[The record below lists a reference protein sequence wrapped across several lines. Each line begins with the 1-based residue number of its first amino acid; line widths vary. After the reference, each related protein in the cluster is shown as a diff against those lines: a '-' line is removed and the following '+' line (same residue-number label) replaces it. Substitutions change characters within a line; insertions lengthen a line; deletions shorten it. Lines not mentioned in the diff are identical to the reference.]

1 MYFTVSFVLGGSCF
15 DCVVRRPSIIDER
28 DLQCIFI
35 TRKAETE
42 AVEAARH
49 DEQEHDVA
57 R

>member
-1 MYFTVSFVLGGSCF
+1 VYFTVSFVLGGSCF